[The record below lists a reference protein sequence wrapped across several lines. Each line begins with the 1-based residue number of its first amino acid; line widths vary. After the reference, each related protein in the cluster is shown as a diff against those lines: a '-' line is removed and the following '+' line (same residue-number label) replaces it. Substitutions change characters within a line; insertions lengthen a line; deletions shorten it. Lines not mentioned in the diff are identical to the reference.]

1 MEARWV
7 KTGELNYRKVL
18 FGLVGLLLIV
28 PVGILQDLI
37 VLEGFQVTLYVI
49 PSCLVLLLA
58 SFASDHHGRHFVQVS
73 LAQEAEDHWK
83 FCIDCCN
90 LQQLCR
96 PRAVQP
102 LDQLNELHSSQS
114 NSLPLSQIMSRAAC
128 ESDSSTPQPQHLF
141 TAT

>member
-58 SFASDHHGRHFVQVS
+58 SFASDHHVRHFVQVS

-83 FCIDCCN
+83 FCIDCCK
-90 LQQLCR
+90 LQQLFR

-102 LDQLNELHSSQS
+102 LDQLNGFHPSQN
-114 NSLPLSQIMSRAAC
+114 NSLPLSQIMSK
-128 ESDSSTPQPQHLF
+128 SSL
-141 TAT
+141 

>member
-28 PVGILQDLI
+28 PVRILQDLI
-37 VLEGFQVTLYVI
+37 LEGFQVTLYVI

-83 FCIDCCN
+83 FCIDCCK
-90 LQQLCR
+90 LQQLFR

-102 LDQLNELHSSQS
+102 LDQLNGFHPSQN
-114 NSLPLSQIMSRAAC
+114 NSLPLSQIMSK
-128 ESDSSTPQPQHLF
+128 SSL
-141 TAT
+141 

>member
-1 MEARWV
+1 MEARWE

-28 PVGILQDLI
+28 PVRILQDLI
-37 VLEGFQVTLYVI
+37 LEGFQVTLYVI

-83 FCIDCCN
+83 FCIDN
-90 LQQLCR
+90 I
-96 PRAVQP
+96 
-102 LDQLNELHSSQS
+102 S
-114 NSLPLSQIMSRAAC
+114 SLPLSQIMSRAAC
-128 ESDSSTPQPQHLF
+128 EPDSSTPQPLNLF
-141 TAT
+141 PASESDHEQSSW